1 MKVGLVMEGGSM
13 RGLYTAGV
21 MDVFM
26 EHGIEFD
33 AGVGTSA
40 GAVFGCNYKSHQ
52 IGRVVRYNKRFCRD
66 KRYAGF
72 GNLLRTGNVFGVD
85 FCYRQIPE
93 IHDKFDSEAYKSS
106 PMEFYVTCTDMES
119 GKAVHQKCDTGKDKD
134 LLWMRAS
141 ASMPLV
147 STIVEIDGK
156 KYLDGGI
163 ADSIPLEFAQEIG
176 CEYNVVIL
184 TRPEGYVK
192 EKNSFL
198 PAIKLRYKK
207 YPKFVEAV
215 ENRHER
221 YNECLSF
228 IRNREKDGYAFVLRP
243 SVEIDV
249 KTVENSPERLQ
260 KAYDLGRRD
269 ATACIDKV
277 IEFVNNAKRKTS

>member
-26 EHGIEFD
+26 ENGIAFD

-52 IGRVVRYNKRFCRD
+52 IGRVLRYNKRFCRD

-72 GNLLRTGNVFGVD
+72 GNLLKTGNVFGVD

-93 IHDKFDSEAYKSS
+93 LHDKFDSETYKNS
-106 PMEFYVTCTDMES
+106 PMEFYVTCTDIES
-119 GKAVHQKCDTGKDKD
+119 GKAVHQKCDTGKGKD

-147 STIVEIDGK
+147 STIVEIDGR

-163 ADSIPLEFAQEIG
+163 ADSIPLEFAEEIG
-176 CEYNVVIL
+176 CKYNVVIL
-184 TRPEGYVK
+184 TRPDGYVK

-198 PAIKLRYKK
+198 PAIKWRYKK

-221 YNECLSF
+221 YNNCLSF
-228 IRNREKDGYAFVLRP
+228 IKDREKSGHAFVIRP

-260 KAYDLGRRD
+260 KAYDLGRND
-269 ATACIDKV
+269 AMKCVGDVIKFID
-277 IEFVNNAKRKTS
+277 NAKNQA